1 MSPGSHQC
9 VFISGTNEVDADVLK
24 ELLDLANCET
34 SMRTGGEE
42 EVKISNAL
50 EFHYGGRVRELQ
62 RKLRRDKSN
71 SAIFVSCS
79 K

>member
-34 SMRTGGEE
+34 SMRTDGEE
-42 EVKISNAL
+42 EVKISDAL
-50 EFHYGGRVRELQ
+50 VAECENYNVSYAVT
-62 RKLRRDKSN
+62 K
-71 SAIFVSCS
+71 AIPPFS
-79 K
+79 